1 MYGLQISGEEREGTR
16 QRKKE
21 KNLVNK
27 RITRY
32 DKPVR
37 DATQSTKYSSLQRA
51 AIEPVPL

>member
-37 DATQSTKYSSLQRA
+37 DATRSTKYSSLQRA